1 MKTNITALLG
11 AAAALALVSAAPAA
25 HAQSY
30 DGYCYAKKKA
40 DATTGTIVGA
50 IIGGAIGSQV
60 SKHERGLG
68 TVGGAVVGGAV
79 GHEVGKDSAKC
90 LNGAY
95 YSYQNSGYYAPPPP
109 PEGYQVVYYNDRP
122 DSSYYTQVYTN
133 RPYAYNNDQYSDVQ
147 PGAVTADPNGGDY
160 RGAGA
165 RQGWRDSD
173 GNWHLGTPSGYGWR
187 DSDGNWHQG
196 QVQAYGWRDSQ
207 GNWHQDND
215 NDAPPPSNTNGY

>member
-79 GHEVGKDSAKC
+79 GHQIGKDSAKC

-95 YSYQNSGYYAPPPP
+95 YSYQSSGYYAPPPAP
-109 PEGYQVVYYNDRP
+109 DGYEVAYYNSRP
-122 DSSYYTQVYTN
+122 DGSYYSQVYTT
-133 RPYAYNNDQYSDVQ
+133 RPYAYNNDPNSDVQ
-147 PGAVTADPNGGDY
+147 PGAVTTDTYSYNY

-165 RQGWRDSD
+165 REGWRDTD
-173 GNWHLGTPSGYGWR
+173 GNWHLGKPSAYGWR

-196 QVQAYGWRDSQ
+196 QVQSYGWRDSQ
-207 GNWHQDND
+207 GNWHDDGAAPNSDNG
-215 NDAPPPSNTNGY
+215 N

>member
-1 MKTNITALLG
+1 MKTNILALAG

-25 HAQSY
+25 HAQDY

-40 DATTGTIVGA
+40 NAQTGTIVGA
-50 IIGGAIGSQV
+50 VIGGLVGSQV

-68 TVGGAVVGGAV
+68 TVGGAVVGGAI
-79 GHEVGKDSAKC
+79 GHQVGKSSAKC

-95 YSYQNSGYYAPPPP
+95 YSYESSGYYTPPPAP
-109 PEGYQVVYYNDRP
+109 DGYQVVYYNERP
-122 DSSYYTQVYTN
+122 DSSYYTQVYTT
-133 RPYAYNNDQYSDVQ
+133 RPYAYNNSDYYSNVE
-147 PGAVTADPNGGDY
+147 PGSINNGYGYDY

-165 RQGWRDSD
+165 REGWRDTD
-173 GNWHLGTPSGYGWR
+173 GYWHLGKPSAYGWR

-207 GNWHQDND
+207 GYWHED
-215 NDAPPPSNTNGY
+215 STGY

>member
-11 AAAALALVSAAPAA
+11 AAAALALSAAPTA

-79 GHEVGKDSAKC
+79 GNQIGKDSAKC

-109 PEGYQVVYYNDRP
+109 PEGYQVVYYNARP

-147 PGAVTADPNGGDY
+147 PGAVTPDPNGGDY

-165 RQGWRDSD
+165 RQGWRDND

-207 GNWHQDND
+207 GNSHEDD
-215 NDAPPPSNTNGY
+215 TNDAPPPSNNNGY

>member
-11 AAAALALVSAAPAA
+11 AAAALVLVSAAPAA
-25 HAQSY
+25 HAQNY

-40 DATTGTIVGA
+40 DAATGTIVGA

-79 GHEVGKDSAKC
+79 GHQVGKDSAKC

-95 YSYQNSGYYAPPPP
+95 YSYQSGYYSPPPAP
-109 PEGYQVVYYNDRP
+109 DGYQVVYYNARP
-122 DSSYYTQVYTN
+122 DSSYYTQVYNN
-133 RPYAYNNDQYSDVQ
+133 RPYAYNSDAYGDVQ
-147 PGAVTADPNGGDY
+147 PGAVTTDTYTY

-165 RQGWRDSD
+165 REGWRDTD
-173 GNWHLGTPSGYGWR
+173 GNWHLGKPSAYGWR
-187 DSDGNWHQG
+187 DNDGNWHQG
-196 QVQAYGWRDSQ
+196 QVQSYGWRDSQ
-207 GNWHQDND
+207 GYWHDN
-215 NDAPPPSNTNGY
+215 NDDGQ